1 MQIHHLLA
9 TLVLMVVLIDVPRSD
24 ATITGLTIAGLT
36 FSAVPITLTTTQL
49 AAVAGVGLLGK
60 AAGFLGASL
69 LSQRTRRTSRRRGK
83 RDVDSD
89 VKIDSTLEM
98 LVEMEPEHCYKR
110 VLCAASTGHFSQEKM
125 KSILSVLKTHD
136 LRDSN
141 YGKFREAVRFG
152 EATEDVAKCENR
164 YQCSLDLEIIAN
176 IL

>member
-9 TLVLMVVLIDVPRSD
+9 TLVLMVVLIVPRTD

-69 LSQRTRRTSRRRGK
+69 LSQRTSRRRGK
-83 RDVDSD
+83 RDVESD

-98 LVEMEPEHCYKR
+98 LVEVEPEDCYKR
-110 VLCAASTGHFSQEKM
+110 ILCAASTGHFSYSQVD
-125 KSILSVLKTHD
+125 SILSVLKNHD

-141 YGKFREAVRFG
+141 YAKFSEAVRFG
-152 EATEDVAKCENR
+152 EATENVAKCENR

>member
-1 MQIHHLLA
+1 MENINK
-9 TLVLMVVLIDVPRSD
+9 
-24 ATITGLTIAGLT
+24 
-36 FSAVPITLTTTQL
+36 F
-49 AAVAGVGLLGK
+49 
-60 AAGFLGASL
+60 
-69 LSQRTRRTSRRRGK
+69 
-83 RDVDSD
+83 D

-110 VLCAASTGHFSQEKM
+110 ILCAASTGHYSYSNVD
-125 KSILSVLKTHD
+125 SILKVLKNHD

-141 YGKFREAVRFG
+141 YAKFSEAVRFG

>member
-9 TLVLMVVLIDVPRSD
+9 TLVLMVVLIVPRTD

-69 LSQRTRRTSRRRGK
+69 LSQRTSRRRGK
-83 RDVDSD
+83 RDVESD

-98 LVEMEPEHCYKR
+98 LVEVEPEDCYKR
-110 VLCAASTGHFSQEKM
+110 ILCAASTGHFSYSQVD
-125 KSILSVLKTHD
+125 SILSVLKNHD

-141 YGKFREAVRFG
+141 YAKFSEAVRFG
-152 EATEDVAKCENR
+152 EATENVAKCENR

-176 IL
+176 IA

>member
-9 TLVLMVVLIDVPRSD
+9 TFVLMVVLIVPRSD

-69 LSQRTRRTSRRRGK
+69 LSQRTSRTSRRRGK
-83 RDVDSD
+83 RDVESD

-110 VLCAASTGHFSQEKM
+110 VLCAASTGEFSQEKM

-141 YGKFREAVRFG
+141 YAKFSEAVRFG